1 MLQTEL
7 QALSRAVAEAPVRR
21 PKKSFVSAN
30 QKKSNAAET
39 HGNTFCIENILRK
52 SINICSIG
60 IEKSVPDLCE
70 MSMCEPCELLEM
82 LWHGAHQKGTV
93 LFLWFLCALCYDA
106 TRWVCMDQTRCGS
119 EAPKAA
125 GNCLV
130 PHGNPRAKITNVL
143 NYPNYP
149 RIPPLPPLYHCIT
162 KGWGHAARLN
172 QTEPHTIDAEFQ
184 LWGQILAGTVRGCTW
199 PETHLPCRCFVHQ
212 KVAKSLSKSC

>member
-1 MLQTEL
+1 MDSHFHRGIIMRVIFHGSPGQGG
-7 QALSRAVAEAPVRR
+7 
-21 PKKSFVSAN
+21 
-30 QKKSNAAET
+30 
-39 HGNTFCIENILRK
+39 GNTWKHFLYREYRENR
-52 SINICSIG
+52 ST
-60 IEKSVPDLCE
+60 DLCE

-93 LFLWFLCALCYDA
+93 LFLCALCALCYDA
-106 TRWVCMDQTRCGS
+106 TRWVCMYQTRCGS

-172 QTEPHTIDAEFQ
+172 RTELTYHWCWIPALRPNSGRNSTLLHLARNSFAMSMLCASESCKESFKELLVDVNCS
-184 LWGQILAGTVRGCTW
+184 ILSTGCRA
-199 PETHLPCRCFVHQ
+199 L
-212 KVAKSLSKSC
+212 

>member
-1 MLQTEL
+1 
-7 QALSRAVAEAPVRR
+7 
-21 PKKSFVSAN
+21 
-30 QKKSNAAET
+30 
-39 HGNTFCIENILRK
+39 
-52 SINICSIG
+52 
-60 IEKSVPDLCE
+60 
-70 MSMCEPCELLEM
+70 MCEPCELLEM

-93 LFLWFLCALCYDA
+93 LLLCALCALCYDA

-172 QTEPHTIDAEFQ
+172 QTELTYHWCWIAALRPNSGRNSTLLHLARNSFAMSFAMSMLCASESCKESFKELLVDVNCS
-184 LWGQILAGTVRGCTW
+184 ILSTGCRA
-199 PETHLPCRCFVHQ
+199 L
-212 KVAKSLSKSC
+212 